1 MNEKE
6 LVLKVTIAVALLNV
20 IAFFTC
26 CFFGATPINA
36 VLFIITFCYIALFV
50 YANNI
55 HNAKNKFKE
64 RSIST
69 IKHFAFIAGVY
80 LVIFAGVSFI
90 KTDVGIIASLDL
102 VLVLAGIAVCYE
114 CSGPFKMIY

>member
-1 MNEKE
+1 MNERE
-6 LVLKVTIAVALLNV
+6 LVIKLTVAVALLNV

-26 CFFGATPINA
+26 CFFGMNPINT
-36 VLFIITFCYIALFV
+36 VVFVVTFGYIALFV

-55 HNAKNKFKE
+55 HNAKGKIKK
-64 RSIST
+64 RMVST
-69 IKHFAFIAGVY
+69 IKHFVFIVSVY

-102 VLVLAGIAVCYE
+102 VMVLAGIAVCYE